1 MGMGTEIRF
10 VYTIL
15 FTCVCVSVPPVFTCI
30 CRRPTQAA
38 ILEDSRMDKMVDEG
52 GSCGDL
58 LFLWMV

>member
-1 MGMGTEIRF
+1 MRAISALIFPSLCNQILNMGMGTEI
-10 VYTIL
+10 
-15 FTCVCVSVPPVFTCI
+15 
-30 CRRPTQAA
+30 RRPTQAA